1 MAAKKEVL
9 EPSQPTGYTIR
20 CVPQARCLMSDVMI
34 QGNWDDLVARQ
45 DLHGRRVRI
54 IVLDPER
61 PDERPDNPW
70 LKSLH
75 AWADSHMPLGHL
87 VDDSR
92 ESIYSGTIDD
102 PR

>member
-1 MAAKKEVL
+1 
-9 EPSQPTGYTIR
+9 
-20 CVPQARCLMSDVMI
+20 MSDVMI

-45 DLHGRRVRI
+45 DLHGSRVRV
-54 IVLDPER
+54 IVLDEQH
-61 PDERPDNPW
+61 PDTDNPW

-75 AWADSHMPLGHL
+75 AWADSHQPLGQGGHL
-87 VDDSR
+87 IDDSR